1 MKRRKLGGR
10 QDCSSDRKPRD
21 DSRQPKCMQ
30 CGRRSQPGAES
41 SDCVWLCVCRL
52 GWGRGPGDSGT
63 QAPPSSWKGSEGT
76 LPCGLWKETAP
87 RTRGCRSASRPPE
100 PSDYT
105 CVRPEASTF
114 PGQVCYGRGRN
125 TNTIAGKLEKARVV
139 EAYHVNPGV
148 SRTQRVVAC
157 SSERTGSA
165 FPCSSVP
172 TSTSPFQL
180 PGGAVRWRAPRAFT
194 PTCHPRTRSWAGVR
208 DQRAAARARSA
219 PQDQFPPLELLCQR
233 SAAALSHAR
242 DLASNAPAAQP
253 GPHRGPSPTRS

>member
-1 MKRRKLGGR
+1 MHAVWPQVPAGGR
-10 QDCSSDRKPRD
+10 
-21 DSRQPKCMQ
+21 
-30 CGRRSQPGAES
+30 E
-41 SDCVWLCVCRL
+41 LRL
-52 GWGRGPGDSGT
+52 RVVMRLQVGVGTRARGLGDAGT
-63 QAPPSSWKGSEGT
+63 ASSWKGSEGT
-76 LPCGLWKETAP
+76 LPCSLWKETAP

-148 SRTQRVVAC
+148 SRTQRVLAC
-157 SSERTGSA
+157 SSKRTGSA
-165 FPCSSVP
+165 FPCSSVLA
-172 TSTSPFQL
+172 STSPFQL
-180 PGGAVRWRAPRAFT
+180 PGGAVCWRAPRAFT
-194 PTCHPRTRSWAGVR
+194 PTCHPRRRSWAGVR
-208 DQRAAARARSA
+208 DRRTAARARSA

-233 SAAALSHAR
+233 SAAALSHAW

-253 GPHRGPSPTRS
+253 GPRRGPSPTRS